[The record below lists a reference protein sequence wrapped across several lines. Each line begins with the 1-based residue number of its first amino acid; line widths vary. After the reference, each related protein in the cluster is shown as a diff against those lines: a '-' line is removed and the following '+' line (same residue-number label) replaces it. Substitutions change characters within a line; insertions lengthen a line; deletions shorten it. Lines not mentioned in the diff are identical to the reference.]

1 MGGTRL
7 ERDVGAL
14 PHLAE
19 AVGRGPVFLDGG
31 LQRGVASLRAALHRN
46 ALETRSQ
53 TATPGPG
60 DGAGCYMLRP
70 RLAPGLVTVAGVDA
84 GFDT

>member
-19 AVGRGPVFLDGG
+19 ASGRGPVFLDGG
-31 LQRGVASLRAALHRN
+31 SERGAASLRAALHRN

-53 TATPGPG
+53 TDFRFSGRCG
-60 DGAGCYMLRP
+60 SCV
-70 RLAPGLVTVAGVDA
+70 PGLRRGWTL
-84 GFDT
+84 